1 MGKGKSKRKAKRKIE
16 AKQRREIRLKMGKPV
31 FFNLTNCPKPLS
43 GFSDRYNY
51 KSNIHKAIYKK
62 GNFHNVRW
70 QASILTHCNFNQTH
84 LIGVD
89 FFNSNLKKTSFKNAV
104 LENVIFFN
112 CNLKDTNFEN
122 AQFRQVIFI
131 ATNLDLAKNLT
142 ITEEC
147 KVYRSYPSIE
157 LDHAVHQQLLSL
169 SEFELLYKYNVLH
182 VNKNKLNLWSIQVL
196 LDCYGENV
204 FRALCALKYKKDKRR
219 LYTVYSYMR
228 HIEKY
233 LKL

>member
-1 MGKGKSKRKAKRKIE
+1 MFGEKSNFFSILLYVKRTFTCPQW
-16 AKQRREIRLKMGKPV
+16 KQRVSSNCSKVIKPH
-31 FFNLTNCPKPLS
+31 LS
-43 GFSDRYNY
+43 GQNDY
-51 KSNIHKAIYKK
+51 
-62 GNFHNVRW
+62 
-70 QASILTHCNFNQTH
+70 CNFNQTQ
-84 LIGVD
+84 LVGVD
-89 FFNSNLKKTSFKNAV
+89 FFNSNLKKTSFKNAI

-131 ATNLDLAKNLT
+131 ATNLDVAKKLT
-142 ITEEC
+142 ITGEC

-157 LDHAVHQQLLSL
+157 LNHAVHQQLLAL
-169 SEFELLYKYNVLH
+169 SEFERLYKYNVLH

-204 FRALCALKYKKDKRR
+204 FRAVCALKYKNDKRH
-219 LYTVYSYMR
+219 LYTVHSYMC